1 MFTMLLLQ
9 DDNLLPREEK
19 QEGAVSPKTYLAYF
33 RALHNLGTAFVVI
46 FLLALC
52 QVWNIQFLVHYM
64 LCCKRQRGFSTD

>member
-33 RALHNLGTAFVVI
+33 RALHNLGIAFVVI

-52 QVWNIQFLVHYM
+52 QVWNIQF
-64 LCCKRQRGFSTD
+64 KGAFQRTSLNLEIN